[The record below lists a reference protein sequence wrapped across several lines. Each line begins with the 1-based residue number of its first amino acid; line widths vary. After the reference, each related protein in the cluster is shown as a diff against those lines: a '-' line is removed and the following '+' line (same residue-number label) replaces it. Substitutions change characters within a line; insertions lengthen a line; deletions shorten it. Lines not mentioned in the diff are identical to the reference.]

1 MTSSLPHTDSPP
13 LTPPHTP
20 TQRQNKKQHTTNPSE
35 VICCTLALKSHYPAL
50 IINMEINPDR
60 GIVTAAHT
68 LMLMRSTV
76 NIWLRFSLFF
86 FHCPGQGA
94 QSRQTA
100 ARLKVY
106 PGSQRAA
113 EPLIRICSCFL
124 HDRLNA
130 CRQTHKVA
138 ASAWRFNGRGGK
150 WSRSGCGA
158 ARMVKAGCS
167 RGTVRKKI
175 DTGVSSNRADNLMLL
190 ICLNSEHYRRWKSG
204 SDWRWHWC
212 TWCCSSRLS
221 RQILA
226 S

>member
-1 MTSSLPHTDSPP
+1 M
-13 LTPPHTP
+13 
-20 TQRQNKKQHTTNPSE
+20 
-35 VICCTLALKSHYPAL
+35 ICCTLAQQTHYPAL
-50 IINMEINPDR
+50 IINMEINPVSV
-60 GIVTAAHT
+60 IVTSAHT

-76 NIWLRFSLFF
+76 NIWSRFSLFF
-86 FHCPGQGA
+86 SHCPGQGA

-113 EPLIRICSCFL
+113 EPTIRVRSCFL
-124 HDRLNA
+124 HDRLNT

-175 DTGVSSNRADNLMLL
+175 DTGVSSSRADNLMRL
-190 ICLNSEHYRRWKSG
+190 ISLNSEH
-204 SDWRWHWC
+204 
-212 TWCCSSRLS
+212 
-221 RQILA
+221 
-226 S
+226 